1 MALELPQ
8 TCFFRPAQHHFVC
21 NIAAFVN
28 VDLSPPMRFSLPFRF
43 GGLSA
48 VVAAFGLSA
57 GAASGQI
64 SDLNDLR
71 QILSQNQTTKSG
83 GAGDERASLIQN
95 NPNVFYAQ
103 AGPWGKL
110 RCAYVYL
117 EAPDNL
123 ILNFPLPNTR
133 TRWSFP
139 EAMVPRLGEFLRGV
153 GLTQALIDLLLDE
166 RNLVK
171 EGGYVH
177 LFPPLPDL
185 ESLSPEVRALIYTEL
200 SKYEPNEFCVDP
212 VLIVGQTVKEWYRT
226 SKLRPEIIAKV
237 DQMSYM
243 RGETV
248 AFSDISAILNYAQSD
263 SEARTI
269 FKAFTRTRALM
280 VKMELD
286 HQSSLDELLNYWT
299 LGIGL
304 RRKDIEPLMQS
315 IIDTNGVESLPL
327 SHVLPSLVRK
337 LLYTYPGMDL
347 ARNGTFPDCHWTS
360 LNFFNFEPHQ
370 YLLDS
375 RLATSQV
382 LENFEPVER
391 PLQYGDILFF
401 LSNSTGDAF
410 HSCVYLAD
418 DLVYT
423 KNGRNVL
430 SPWVIMKLEDV
441 KKIYLYKGDGRVQAF
456 RRSSTSD
463 ILPSN

>member
-1 MALELPQ
+1 M
-8 TCFFRPAQHHFVC
+8 
-21 NIAAFVN
+21 
-28 VDLSPPMRFSLPFRF
+28 LSPLPFHPPNPRS
-43 GGLSA
+43 GILSA
-48 VVAAFGLSA
+48 VTLGLFAAGVVTA
-57 GAASGQI
+57 QI

-71 QILSQNQTTKSG
+71 QILTQNQTVK
-83 GAGDERASLIQN
+83 AGSTADGRANQVEN
-95 NPNVFYAQ
+95 NPNVFYSNP
-103 AGPWGKL
+103 GPWGKL

-117 EAPDNL
+117 EAPDHL
-123 ILNFPLPNTR
+123 ISNFPLPNTR
-133 TRWSFP
+133 PRWSFP
-139 EAMVPRLGEFLRGV
+139 EAMTPRLGDFFREA
-153 GLTQALIDLLLDE
+153 GLSQALIDLLLEE

-171 EGGYVH
+171 EGGFVH

-185 ESLSPEVRALIYTEL
+185 EALTPQIRALIYTEL
-200 SKYEPNEFCVDP
+200 SKYDPNEFCVDP
-212 VLIVGQTVKEWYRT
+212 VLIVGQTVREWYRT

-237 DQMSYM
+237 EQMSYM
-243 RGETV
+243 RGETI
-248 AFSDISAILNYAQSD
+248 AFSDISAILNYAESD
-263 SEARTI
+263 SEARSI

-286 HQSSLDELLNYWT
+286 DQSNLNELLNYWT

-315 IIDTNGVESLPL
+315 IIDTDGLEALPL

-360 LNFFNFEPHQ
+360 LNFFNYEPHQ

-382 LENFEPVER
+382 LENFEPVDA

-401 LSNSTGDAF
+401 LNNTTGDAF
-410 HSCVYLAD
+410 HSCVHLAD
-418 DLVYT
+418 DLVFT

-441 KKIYLYKGDGRVQAF
+441 KKIYLYRGDGRVQAF
-456 RRSSTSD
+456 RRRSNSG
-463 ILPSN
+463 IVPSN